1 MSPFSHLLHDF
12 RLRHGLRQA
21 ELAERIGYEQSYI
34 SALEVGL
41 KGPPPN
47 DFVERF
53 STGLGLAQEEKA
65 ALYQAVDASQRKL
78 VIDADAPSDIFLL
91 LKDLREGVDRLS
103 PEQVQ
108 LIRDIVK
115 LPTSMRP
122 VPQRIR
128 RLKRKSKEEAI
139 M

>member
-1 MSPFSHLLHDF
+1 MSPISELLHEL

-21 ELAERIGYEQSYI
+21 DLAERIGYEQSYI
-34 SALEVGL
+34 SAVEVGL
-41 KGPPPN
+41 KGPPLQE
-47 DFVERF
+47 FLERF
-53 STGLGLAQEEKA
+53 SA
-65 ALYQAVDASQRKL
+65 ALSLTQAETAELFEAAEASQRKL
-78 VIDADAPSDIFLL
+78 VINADAPSDMFLM

-103 PEQVQ
+103 PEQIQ

-115 LPTSMRP
+115 LPTSMGP
-122 VPQRIR
+122 APQRIR

>member
-1 MSPFSHLLHDF
+1 MSPISELLHAL

-21 ELAERIGYEQSYI
+21 DLAERIGYEQSYI
-34 SALEVGL
+34 SAVEVGL
-41 KGPPPN
+41 KGPPPHE
-47 DFVERF
+47 FVARF
-53 STGLGLAQEEKA
+53 SA
-65 ALYQAVDASQRKL
+65 ALSLTDAETAELFAAAEASQRKL
-78 VIDADAPSDIFLL
+78 VIDADAPSDMFLL

-103 PEQVQ
+103 PEQIR

-115 LPTSMRP
+115 LPTSMGP

-128 RLKRKSKEEAI
+128 RLKRKSKEEAT

>member
-1 MSPFSHLLHDF
+1 MSPFSHLLHDL
-12 RLRHGLRQA
+12 RLRYGLRQTDLA
-21 ELAERIGYEQSYI
+21 ELIGYEQSYI

-41 KGPPPN
+41 KGPPPI
-47 DFVERF
+47 DFVNRF
-53 STGLGLAQEEKA
+53 STGLDLTQEEKT

-78 VIDADAPSDIFLL
+78 VIDADAPNDMFLL

-103 PEQVQ
+103 TEQIQ

-115 LPTSMRP
+115 LPTSMGP
-122 VPQRIR
+122 APQRIR

>member
-1 MSPFSHLLHDF
+1 MSPFSHLLHDL
-12 RLRHGLRQA
+12 RLRYGLRQTDLA
-21 ELAERIGYEQSYI
+21 ELIGYEQSYI

-41 KGPPPN
+41 KGPPPI
-47 DFVERF
+47 DFVNRF
-53 STGLGLAQEEKA
+53 STGLDLTQEEKT

-78 VIDADAPSDIFLL
+78 VIDADAPSDMFLL

-103 PEQVQ
+103 PEQIQ

-115 LPTSMRP
+115 LPTSMGP
-122 VPQRIR
+122 APQRIR

>member
-1 MSPFSHLLHDF
+1 MSPFSQLLHEL

-21 ELAERIGYEQSYI
+21 DLAERIGYEQSYI

-53 STGLGLAQEEKA
+53 SAGLALTQVEKA
-65 ALYQAVDASQRKL
+65 ALYQAAEASQRKL
-78 VIDADAPSDIFLL
+78 VIDADAPSDVFLL

-103 PEQVQ
+103 PEQIR

-115 LPTSMRP
+115 LPVGMGP
-122 VPQRIR
+122 IPQRLR
-128 RLKRKSKEEAI
+128 RLKRKPKEEAI

>member
-1 MSPFSHLLHDF
+1 MSPFSHLLHEI

-21 ELAERIGYEQSYI
+21 DLAERIGYEQSYI

-53 STGLGLAQEEKA
+53 STGLALTQEEKA
-65 ALYQAVDASQRKL
+65 TLYQAVDASQRKL
-78 VIDADAPSDIFLL
+78 VIDADAPNDMFLL
-91 LKDLREGVDRLS
+91 LKELREGARRLS
-103 PEQVQ
+103 AEQIR

-115 LPTSMRP
+115 LPTSMGP

-128 RLKRKSKEEAI
+128 RLKRKPKEEVT